1 MKKEEDMAPTIT
13 VDFDVW
19 KEITSRRTSEGV
31 SDNDVLRD
39 ALGLGN
45 KNPPKPQVTGNGGA
59 GAVFKGV
66 TFPDGTQFRASYKG
80 RTYTAAIRNGLW
92 TDSDG
97 SVRNSPSE
105 AAVKITGK
113 PWNGW
118 RFWHCKRPGDVDW
131 VLIDTLR

>member
-1 MKKEEDMAPTIT
+1 MATIT
-13 VDFDVW
+13 VDFEVF
-19 KEITSRRTSEGV
+19 KEITARRTNEV
-31 SDNDVLRD
+31 VTENDVLRE
-39 ALGLGN
+39 ALGLD
-45 KNPPKPQVTGNGGA
+45 KKASPKPTSGESGPG

-66 TFPDGTQFRASYKG
+66 TFPEGTQFRASYKG
-80 RTYTAAIRNGLW
+80 RTYTAEIRNGVW

-118 RFWHCKRPGDVDW
+118 RFWHCKRPKDKHW

>member
-1 MKKEEDMAPTIT
+1 MATVT
-13 VDFDVW
+13 VDFEVF
-19 KEITSRRTSEGV
+19 KEITRRRSSESV
-31 SDNDVLRD
+31 TENDVLRE
-39 ALGLGN
+39 ALGLD
-45 KNPPKPQVTGNGGA
+45 KRIPPKHTSSENEPR

-66 TFPDGTQFRASYKG
+66 TFPEGTQFRANYKG
-80 RTYTAAIRNGLW
+80 RTYTAEVRNGMW

-118 RFWHCKRPGDVDW
+118 RFWHCKRQKDGDW